1 MYEIAR
7 RHLGKVVAGAAM
19 AVTGTA
25 VAVAISLPGT
35 AGADD
40 TPGGRGTAAVGADG
54 SAAGSGASG
63 SAGSAGSAGA
73 TGQGETGQG
82 QAGQGEAG
90 EQAAGA
96 APPPATVAPAAAE
109 GEKGIGS
116 DPLTDD
122 ELARA
127 EQLALTPPAAAAQQ
141 NVEGGRGPQHL
152 GTLLADPL
160 PGDGTRRAEVRFYD
174 YAKDELVTR
183 TVNLGTG
190 KVERSAAQR
199 GVQPSAHPEE
209 LREALELILASPL
222 GKGVKE
228 DYKDATGKQ
237 LTSTEQLWFNGDVYR
252 PYREANVPAQ
262 LADCGEHRCVR
273 LVTKVLN
280 GAWINTRNLIV
291 DLSARTVTR
300 VG

>member
-1 MYEIAR
+1 
-7 RHLGKVVAGAAM
+7 M

-25 VAVAISLPGT
+25 VAVAVGMPGVS
-35 AGADD
+35 AGQD
-40 TPGGRGTAAVGADG
+40 TPRP
-54 SAAGSGASG
+54 
-63 SAGSAGSAGA
+63 
-73 TGQGETGQG
+73 
-82 QAGQGEAG
+82 
-90 EQAAGA
+90 AGA
-96 APPPATVAPAAAE
+96 AAPGGAADLGGAGAADGAGAAGTGPDGQARGAAAPPATVAPAAAE
-109 GEKGIGS
+109 GKKGVGS

-127 EQLALTPPAAAAQQ
+127 EALALTPPGATAQRD
-141 NVEGGRGPQHL
+141 VEGGRGPQHL
-152 GTLLADPL
+152 GTGLADPR

-174 YAKDELVTR
+174 YGRDELITR
-183 TVNLGTG
+183 TVNLATGT
-190 KVERSAAQR
+190 VEKSAAQR

-228 DYKDATGKQ
+228 DYRDATGKD
-237 LTSTEQLWFNGDVYR
+237 LASTAQLWFNGDVYR

-262 LADCGEHRCVR
+262 LSRCGEHRCVR

-280 GAWINTRNLIV
+280 GAWIDTRDLIV

>member
-25 VAVAISLPGT
+25 VAVAISLPGSAGANGVAGPAGT
-35 AGADD
+35 AGA
-40 TPGGRGTAAVGADG
+40 V
-54 SAAGSGASG
+54 G
-63 SAGSAGSAGA
+63 SAGTSAGTGAAGA
-73 TGQGETGQG
+73 TGQGD
-82 QAGQGEAG
+82 AGA
-90 EQAAGA
+90 QAAGA
-96 APPPATVAPAAAE
+96 AEAGTGNQAAGSAPPPATVAPAAAE
-109 GEKGIGS
+109 GEKGLGS

-122 ELARA
+122 ELTRA
-127 EQLALTPPAAAAQQ
+127 EQLALTPPAAAAQE

-152 GTLLADPL
+152 GTLLADPV

-252 PYREANVPAQ
+252 TYREANVPAQ

>member
-1 MYEIAR
+1 
-7 RHLGKVVAGAAM
+7 M

-25 VAVAISLPGT
+25 VAVAISLPGL

-40 TPGGRGTAAVGADG
+40 TPGGRGTVGVGA
-54 SAAGSGASG
+54 AGT
-63 SAGSAGSAGA
+63 AGSAGA
-73 TGQGETGQG
+73 SGSS
-82 QAGQGEAG
+82 G
-90 EQAAGA
+90 EQGTDGTQGDAQ
-96 APPPATVAPAAAE
+96 APGTAPAPATVAPVAAE
-109 GEKGIGS
+109 GEKGVGS

-127 EQLALTPPAAAAQQ
+127 ETLALAPPGAAAQQ

-152 GTLLADPL
+152 GTDLADPL

-174 YAKDELVTR
+174 YARDELITR
-183 TVNLGTG
+183 TVNLATG
-190 KVERSAAQR
+190 KVEKSGAQH

-228 DYKDATGKQ
+228 DYKDATGKE
-237 LTSTEQLWFNGDVYR
+237 LTSTAQLWFNGDLYR
-252 PYREANVPAQ
+252 TYREANVPAQ
-262 LADCGEHRCVR
+262 LARCGEHRCVR

-280 GAWINTRNLIV
+280 GAWIDTRNLIV

>member
-25 VAVAISLPGT
+25 VAVAISLPGSAGANGAAGPTGAAGVAGT
-35 AGADD
+35 AGAA
-40 TPGGRGTAAVGADG
+40 GTATGN
-54 SAAGSGASG
+54 GSG
-63 SAGSAGSAGA
+63 GA
-73 TGQGETGQG
+73 TGQG
-82 QAGQGEAG
+82 QAGITAEGSAEAG
-90 EQAAGA
+90 GQAAGS

-109 GEKGIGS
+109 GQKGVGS

-122 ELARA
+122 ELTRA
-127 EQLALTPPAAAAQQ
+127 EQLALTPPAAAAQE

-152 GTLLADPL
+152 GTVLADPL
-160 PGDGTRRAEVRFYD
+160 PGDASRRAEVRFYD

-228 DYKDATGKQ
+228 DYEDATGKP

-252 PYREANVPAQ
+252 PYREAKVPAQ
-262 LADCGEHRCVR
+262 LKECGKHRCVR

-280 GAWINTRNLIV
+280 GAWIDTRNIIV

>member
-25 VAVAISLPGT
+25 VAVAIGLP
-35 AGADD
+35 
-40 TPGGRGTAAVGADG
+40 
-54 SAAGSGASG
+54 
-63 SAGSAGSAGA
+63 GSAGA
-73 TGQGETGQG
+73 NDSAGTAGSTGVAGAAGVPGATAGDGSAGAAGQGETG
-82 QAGQGEAG
+82 E
-90 EQAAGA
+90 GA
-96 APPPATVAPAAAE
+96 TGSAPRPATVVPPAAE
-109 GEKGIGS
+109 GEKGVGG

-127 EQLALTPPAAAAQQ
+127 EALALTPPAASAQQ
-141 NVEGGRGPQHL
+141 DVTGGRGPQRL
-152 GTLLADPL
+152 GTRLADPIT
-160 PGDGTRRAEVRFYD
+160 GDASRRAEVRLYD
-174 YAKDELVTR
+174 YGRDELITK
-183 TVNLGTG
+183 TVNLDTG
-190 KVERSAAQR
+190 KVESSGAQR

-228 DYKDATGKQ
+228 DYKDATGKE
-237 LTSTEQLWFNGDVYR
+237 LTSGKQLWFNGDVYR
-252 PYREANVPAQ
+252 TYRESHVPPA
-262 LADCGEHRCVR
+262 LARCGEHRCVR

-280 GAWINTRNLIV
+280 GAWIDTRNLIV

>member
-25 VAVAISLPGT
+25 VAVAISLPGP
-35 AGADD
+35 AGAN
-40 TPGGRGTAAVGADG
+40 GA
-54 SAAGSGASG
+54 
-63 SAGSAGSAGA
+63 AGSAGTAGTAGAAGATGAAGTSAGGASAGA
-73 TGQGETGQG
+73 TGQGE
-82 QAGQGEAG
+82 AG
-90 EQAAGA
+90 AAATGA
-96 APPPATVAPAAAE
+96 APPPATVVPAAAE
-109 GEKGIGS
+109 GERGVGS

-127 EQLALTPPAAAAQQ
+127 GTLALTPPAATAQQ
-141 NVEGGRGPQHL
+141 DVEGGRGPQHL
-152 GTLLADPL
+152 GTDLADPVE
-160 PGDGTRRAEVRFYD
+160 GDPTRRAEVRLYD
-174 YAKDELVTR
+174 YARDELIVR
-183 TVNLGTG
+183 TVNLDTG
-190 KVERSAAQR
+190 KVEKSGSQR

-228 DYKDATGKQ
+228 DYQDATGKK
-237 LTSTEQLWFNGDVYR
+237 LTSTAQLWFNGDVYR
-252 PYREANVPAQ
+252 TYREKNVPAQ
-262 LADCGEHRCVR
+262 LARCGEHRCVR

-280 GAWINTRNLIV
+280 GAWIDTRNLIV

>member
-25 VAVAISLPGT
+25 VAVAISLPGQ

-40 TPGGRGTAAVGADG
+40 TPGGRGAVGAE
-54 SAAGSGASG
+54 AAAT
-63 SAGSAGSAGA
+63 AGSAGA
-73 TGQGETGQG
+73 AGADGQRGT
-82 QAGQGEAG
+82 
-90 EQAAGA
+90 AAGTSGGTSGGEGA
-96 APPPATVAPAAAE
+96 QGTGTAPPPATVAPAAAE
-109 GEKGIGS
+109 GEKGIGG

-127 EQLALTPPAAAAQQ
+127 EDLALTPPGATAQQ
-141 NVEGGRGPQHL
+141 DVEGGRGPQHL
-152 GTLLADPL
+152 GTDLADPV
-160 PGDGTRRAEVRFYD
+160 PGDATRRAEVRFYD
-174 YAKDELVTR
+174 YAKNELITR
-183 TVNLGTG
+183 TVNLDTG
-190 KVERSAAQR
+190 KVEKSGAQR

-228 DYKDATGKQ
+228 DYRDATGKE
-237 LTSTEQLWFNGDVYR
+237 LTSTAQLWFNGDLYR
-252 PYREANVPAQ
+252 TYREKDVPAG
-262 LADCGEHRCVR
+262 LARCGEHRCVR

-280 GAWINTRNLIV
+280 GAWIDTRNLIV

>member
-25 VAVAISLPGT
+25 VAVAITLPG
-35 AGADD
+35 
-40 TPGGRGTAAVGADG
+40 V
-54 SAAGSGASG
+54 SV
-63 SAGSAGSAGA
+63 
-73 TGQGETGQG
+73 
-82 QAGQGEAG
+82 
-90 EQAAGA
+90 GA
-96 APPPATVAPAAAE
+96 APPGTVGGTTLDGATGGGGGSGEAGGNGEGKPGAQGQGSAPAPATVAPPAAE
-109 GEKGIGS
+109 GAKGVGS

-127 EQLALTPPAAAAQQ
+127 EALALTPPAAAAQQ

-152 GTLLADPL
+152 GTELADPV
-160 PGDGTRRAEVRFYD
+160 PGDTTRRADVRFYD
-174 YAKDELVTR
+174 YARDELVTR
-183 TVNLGTG
+183 TVNLDTG
-190 KVERSAAQR
+190 KVEKSGTQR

-228 DYKDATGKQ
+228 DFEDATGKE
-237 LTSTEQLWFNGDVYR
+237 LTSTAQLWFNGDVYR
-252 PYREANVPAQ
+252 PYREANVPPQ
-262 LADCGEHRCVR
+262 LARCGEHRCVR

-280 GAWINTRNLIV
+280 GAWIDTRNLIV

>member
-25 VAVAISLPGT
+25 VAVAISLPGS

-40 TPGGRGTAAVGADG
+40 TPGARGPAAGTA
-54 SAAGSGASG
+54 GASG
-63 SAGSAGSAGA
+63 TAGTSG
-73 TGQGETGQG
+73 TGQQGGEGT
-82 QAGQGEAG
+82 AGG
-90 EQAAGA
+90 GA
-96 APPPATVAPAAAE
+96 VPAPATVVPVAAE
-109 GEKGIGS
+109 GARGIGS

-122 ELARA
+122 ELTRA
-127 EQLALTPPAAAAQQ
+127 EALALAQPGAAAQQ
-141 NVEGGRGPQHL
+141 DVVGGRGPQHL
-152 GTLLADPL
+152 GTDLADPL
-160 PGDGTRRAEVRFYD
+160 AGDPTRRAEVRLYD
-174 YAKDELVTR
+174 YARDELITR
-183 TVNLGTG
+183 TVNLDTG
-190 KVERSAAQR
+190 KAERSAAQR

-209 LREALELILASPL
+209 LRKALELILASPL

-228 DYKDATGKQ
+228 DYEDATGKR
-237 LTSTEQLWFNGDVYR
+237 LTSTTQLWFNGDVYR
-252 PYREANVPAQ
+252 PYREANVPEA
-262 LADCGEHRCVR
+262 LTDCGKHRCVR

-280 GAWINTRNLIV
+280 GAWIDTRNLIV

>member
-25 VAVAISLPGT
+25 VAVAISLPGSAGANGAAGT
-35 AGADD
+35 AGTA
-40 TPGGRGTAAVGADG
+40 GVAGT
-54 SAAGSGASG
+54 AGSGG
-63 SAGSAGSAGA
+63 TSAGGGSAGA
-73 TGQGETGQG
+73 TGQG
-82 QAGQGEAG
+82 QAGTTADGAAEAG
-90 EQAAGA
+90 AQAAGS

-109 GEKGIGS
+109 GDKGIGS

-122 ELARA
+122 ELTRA
-127 EQLALTPPAAAAQQ
+127 EELALAPPAAAAQE
-141 NVEGGRGPQHL
+141 NVEGGKGPQHL
-152 GTLLADPL
+152 GTVLADPL
-160 PGDGTRRAEVRFYD
+160 PGDGSRRAEVRFYD
-174 YAKDELVTR
+174 YARDELVTR

-237 LTSTEQLWFNGDVYR
+237 LTSTGQLWFNGDVYR
-252 PYREANVPAQ
+252 PYREKNVPAQ
-262 LADCGEHRCVR
+262 LAKCGEHRCVR

-280 GAWINTRNLIV
+280 GAWIDTRNLIV

>member
-25 VAVAISLPGT
+25 VAVAITLPGT

-40 TPGGRGTAAVGADG
+40 TPGGRGTVSVGADG
-54 SAAGSGASG
+54 ANAAAGE
-63 SAGSAGSAGA
+63 SAGA
-73 TGQGETGQG
+73 T
-82 QAGQGEAG
+82 AGQDGTGA
-90 EQAAGA
+90 QAAGS
-96 APPPATVAPAAAE
+96 APPPATVVPAPAE
-109 GEKGIGS
+109 GAKGVGS
-116 DPLTDD
+116 DPLTDA

-127 EQLALTPPAAAAQQ
+127 EALALTPPGASAQQ

-152 GTLLADPL
+152 ATELAEPRQGDP
-160 PGDGTRRAEVRFYD
+160 TRRADVRFYD
-174 YAKDELVTR
+174 YARDELVTR
-183 TVNLGTG
+183 TVNLDTG
-190 KVERSAAQR
+190 KVEKSGTQK

-228 DYKDATGKQ
+228 DYKDATGKE
-237 LTSTEQLWFNGDVYR
+237 LTSTAQLWFNGDAYR
-252 PYREANVPAQ
+252 PYREASVPAQ
-262 LADCGEHRCVR
+262 LAECGEHRCVR

-280 GAWINTRNLIV
+280 GAWIDTRNLIV

>member
-25 VAVAISLPGT
+25 VAVAIGMPGT

-40 TPGGRGTAAVGADG
+40 TPSGRGATAATGPAGQVTGTG
-54 SAAGSGASG
+54 NGAAGTAEG
-63 SAGSAGSAGA
+63 AGA
-73 TGQGETGQG
+73 
-82 QAGQGEAG
+82 AD
-90 EQAAGA
+90 AAGTA
-96 APPPATVAPAAAE
+96 RTDAGAQGAATAPPPASVAPPAPE
-109 GEKGIGS
+109 GAKGVGT

-127 EQLALTPPAAAAQQ
+127 ETLALTPPGTAARQ
-141 NVEGGRGPQHL
+141 NADGGRGPQHL
-152 GTLLADPL
+152 ATELADPL
-160 PGDGTRRAEVRFYD
+160 PGEGETGPAPRRAQVRFYD
-174 YAKDELVTR
+174 YARDELLTR
-183 TVNLGTG
+183 TVNLDTG
-190 KVERSAAQR
+190 KVERTGVQR

-228 DYKDATGKQ
+228 DYKDATGKE
-237 LTSTEQLWFNGDVYR
+237 LTTTGQLWFNGDVYR
-252 PYREANVPAQ
+252 TYREANVPAQ
-262 LADCGEHRCVR
+262 LARCGEHRCVR
-273 LVTKVLN
+273 LVTKVRN
-280 GAWINTRNLIV
+280 GAWIDTRNLIV
-291 DLSARTVTR
+291 DLSARTVVR

>member
-1 MYEIAR
+1 
-7 RHLGKVVAGAAM
+7 M

-25 VAVAISLPGT
+25 VAVAISLPGA

-40 TPGGRGTAAVGADG
+40 TPGGRAAVGAG
-54 SAAGSGASG
+54 AAGTAGSTGAS
-63 SAGSAGSAGA
+63 GA
-73 TGQGETGQG
+73 TGQQG
-82 QAGQGEAG
+82 TDGTQGGDAQAQGT
-90 EQAAGA
+90 

-109 GEKGIGS
+109 GEKGVGS

-127 EQLALTPPAAAAQQ
+127 ETLALTPPAAAQQ

-152 GTLLADPL
+152 GTGLADPL

-174 YAKDELVTR
+174 YGRDELITR
-183 TVNLGTG
+183 TVNLATG
-190 KVERSAAQR
+190 KVEKSAVQR

-228 DYKDATGKQ
+228 DYKDATGKE
-237 LTSTEQLWFNGDVYR
+237 LTSTGQLWFNGDLYR
-252 PYREANVPAQ
+252 TYREASVPAQ
-262 LADCGEHRCVR
+262 LTRCGEHRCVR

-280 GAWINTRNLIV
+280 GAWIDTRDLIV

>member
-25 VAVAISLPGT
+25 VAVAISLPGPAGANGAAGPAGT
-35 AGADD
+35 AG
-40 TPGGRGTAAVGADG
+40 TTG
-54 SAAGSGASG
+54 AAGAAGAAG
-63 SAGSAGSAGA
+63 TSAGGTSAGA
-73 TGQGETGQG
+73 TGQGE
-82 QAGQGEAG
+82 AG
-90 EQAAGA
+90 AAATGA
-96 APPPATVAPAAAE
+96 APPPATVVPAAAE
-109 GEKGIGS
+109 GEKGVGS

-127 EQLALTPPAAAAQQ
+127 GTLALTPPAATAQQ
-141 NVEGGRGPQHL
+141 DVEGGRGPQHL
-152 GTLLADPL
+152 GTDLADPVE
-160 PGDGTRRAEVRFYD
+160 GDPTRRAEVRLYD
-174 YAKDELVTR
+174 YARDELIIR
-183 TVNLGTG
+183 TVNLDTG
-190 KVERSAAQR
+190 KVEKSGSQR

-228 DYKDATGKQ
+228 DYQDATGNE
-237 LTSTEQLWFNGDVYR
+237 LTSTAQLWFNGDVYR
-252 PYREANVPAQ
+252 TYREKNVPGQ
-262 LADCGEHRCVR
+262 LTRCGEHRCVR

-280 GAWINTRNLIV
+280 GAWIDTRNLIV

>member
-25 VAVAISLPGT
+25 VAVAISLPGVSAAEEGAPRPVGGATLGGT
-35 AGADD
+35 AGV
-40 TPGGRGTAAVGADG
+40 GGGSGDADG
-54 SAAGSGASG
+54 AGAAESGA
-63 SAGSAGSAGA
+63 GA
-73 TGQGETGQG
+73 QAQGQG
-82 QAGQGEAG
+82 QG
-90 EQAAGA
+90 AAA

-127 EQLALTPPAAAAQQ
+127 ETLALTPPAAAAQE

-228 DYKDATGKQ
+228 DYEDATGKQ

>member
-25 VAVAISLPGT
+25 VAVAISLPGA

-40 TPGGRGTAAVGADG
+40 TPGGRGAVGAGGISDV
-54 SAAGSGASG
+54 
-63 SAGSAGSAGA
+63 AGSAGSSGQQGTAG
-73 TGQGETGQG
+73 TQGGDG
-82 QAGQGEAG
+82 AQAP
-90 EQAAGA
+90 GA
-96 APPPATVAPAAAE
+96 APPPATVAPVAAE
-109 GEKGIGS
+109 GEKGVGS

-127 EQLALTPPAAAAQQ
+127 ESLALTPPGAAAQQ

-152 GTLLADPL
+152 GADLADPL

-174 YAKDELVTR
+174 YARDELITR
-183 TVNLGTG
+183 TVNLATG
-190 KVERSAAQR
+190 KVEKSGAQR

-209 LREALELILASPL
+209 LREAMELILASPL

-228 DYKDATGKQ
+228 DYKDATGKE
-237 LTSTEQLWFNGDVYR
+237 LTSTVQLWFNGDLYR
-252 PYREANVPAQ
+252 TYREANVPPQ
-262 LADCGEHRCVR
+262 LARCGEHRCVR

-280 GAWINTRNLIV
+280 GAWIDTRNLIV

>member
-25 VAVAISLPGT
+25 VAVAIAMPGVSGAEAPPGTVSGSTLGGT
-35 AGADD
+35 AGPA
-40 TPGGRGTAAVGADG
+40 GGGGTGGQADG
-54 SAAGSGASG
+54 AGAAESGAG
-63 SAGSAGSAGA
+63 
-73 TGQGETGQG
+73 
-82 QAGQGEAG
+82 
-90 EQAAGA
+90 

-109 GEKGIGS
+109 GEKGVGS

-127 EQLALTPPAAAAQQ
+127 ETLALTPSGAAAQQ

-152 GTLLADPL
+152 GTGLADPL

-174 YAKDELVTR
+174 YGRDELITR
-183 TVNLGTG
+183 TVNLATG
-190 KVERSAAQR
+190 KVEKSVAQR

-228 DYKDATGKQ
+228 DYKDATGKE
-237 LTSTEQLWFNGDVYR
+237 LTSTGQLWFNGDLYR
-252 PYREANVPAQ
+252 PYREANVPAP
-262 LADCGEHRCVR
+262 LTRCGEHRCVR

-280 GAWINTRNLIV
+280 GAWIDTRDLIV

>member
-25 VAVAISLPGT
+25 VAVAISLPGQ

-40 TPGGRGTAAVGADG
+40 TPGGRGADRAA
-54 SAAGSGASG
+54 AAGTGGGDGA
-63 SAGSAGSAGA
+63 AGAGGQQGAAGA
-73 TGQGETGQG
+73 TGGDGAQTTGT
-82 QAGQGEAG
+82 
-90 EQAAGA
+90 
-96 APPPATVAPAAAE
+96 APAPATVVPPAAE
-109 GEKGIGS
+109 GKKGVGG

-122 ELARA
+122 ELVRA
-127 EQLALTPPAAAAQQ
+127 ESLALTPPGATAQQ
-141 NVEGGRGPQHL
+141 DVDGGKGPQHL
-152 GTLLADPL
+152 GTDLADPL
-160 PGDGTRRAEVRFYD
+160 PGDATRRAEVRFYD
-174 YAKDELVTR
+174 YARDELITR
-183 TVNLGTG
+183 TVNLDTG
-190 KVERSAAQR
+190 KVEKSGTQR

-228 DYKDATGKQ
+228 DYKDATGKE
-237 LTSTEQLWFNGDVYR
+237 LTSTTQLWFNGDLYR
-252 PYREANVPAQ
+252 TYREANVPAQ
-262 LADCGEHRCVR
+262 LSRCGEHRCVR

-280 GAWINTRNLIV
+280 GAWIDTRNLIV